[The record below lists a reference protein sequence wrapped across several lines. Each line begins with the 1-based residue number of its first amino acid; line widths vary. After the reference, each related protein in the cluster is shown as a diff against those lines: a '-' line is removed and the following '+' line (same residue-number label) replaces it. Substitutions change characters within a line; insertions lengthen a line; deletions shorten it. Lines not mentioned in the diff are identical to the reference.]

1 MHIGNH
7 YRFLEFLLW
16 TRRDLYAL
24 LAIAAVPTCAFILLD
39 WQWLAIPW
47 MPIALMGTAAA
58 FMVGF
63 KNTQTYNRLWEA
75 RQIWGSIVNTSRAL
89 GSMILQF
96 PSAESEVKK
105 RIIYRHFAWLTT
117 LRYQLRKPQPW
128 ENMTKAANRE
138 YRKYYSIPEWETE
151 LENLLPLYL
160 PEAEIT
166 EILKTK
172 NRATQI
178 GLRQAAALTQ
188 LYQSGQLVERAYVE
202 LMRRLA
208 DLTEHQGRAER
219 IKNFPYPR
227 QFASMNRIFVWIFVT
242 FLPLGLL
249 GEFHKLGELFTW
261 FTIPASI
268 LVSWIFT
275 SIERVGQS
283 TENPFEGGAN
293 DVPMAALS
301 RTIEIDMREMLGET
315 DLPEPVKPVG
325 NILL

>member
-7 YRFLEFLLW
+7 YRFLEFVLW
-16 TRRDLYAL
+16 TRRDLFVL
-24 LAIAAVPTCAFILLD
+24 IVIAALPTCTFELLD
-39 WQWLAIPW
+39 WHWLAIPW

-75 RQIWGSIVNTSRAL
+75 RQIWGGILNTSRTF
-89 GSMILQF
+89 GSMVLQF
-96 PSAESEVKK
+96 IDAEPEAKREV
-105 RIIYRHFAWLTT
+105 IYRHFAWLTT

-128 ENMTKAANRE
+128 ENMTNAANRE

-151 LENLLPLYL
+151 LENLLPLYMSQS
-160 PEAEIT
+160 EMS

-178 GLRQAAALTQ
+178 TARQSAVLTQ
-188 LYQSGQLVERAYVE
+188 LHKSGKIAEYPYVE

-227 QFASMNRIFVWIFVT
+227 QFASMNRIFVWIFVS

-249 GEFHKLGELFTW
+249 GEFHKLGELFGW
-261 FTIPASI
+261 LTIPASV

-301 RTIEIDMREMLGET
+301 RTIEIDLREMLGET
-315 DLPEPVKPVG
+315 DLPEPAKPVG